1 MLELKIQCE
10 TAEDAR
16 IYLNAHQYHNLLDD
30 LRNALRNA
38 YKHGEGSSTALKV
51 LENFYNDITA
61 ACDNHTGA
69 Y

>member
-16 IYLNAHQYHNLLDD
+16 IYLNAHQYLNLLDD

-38 YKHGEGSSTALKV
+38 YKHGDDKDALKV
-51 LENFYNDITA
+51 LENFYTDITA
-61 ACDNHTGA
+61 ACDNHQGP

>member
-38 YKHGEGSSTALKV
+38 QKHGSDSDV
-51 LENFYNDITA
+51 IRVVQNFFPDLTI
-61 ACDNHTGA
+61 ACDSHTGA

>member
-1 MLELKIQCE
+1 MLELKINCE
-10 TAEDAR
+10 DADEAR

-38 YKHGEGSSTALKV
+38 YKHGDDKDALKV
-51 LENFYNDITA
+51 LGSFFGDITN
-61 ACDNHTGA
+61 ACDHHQGP

>member
-1 MLELKIQCE
+1 MLELKIQCDS
-10 TAEDAR
+10 AEDAR

-38 YKHGEGSSTALKV
+38 YKHGDDKDALVV
-51 LENFYNDITA
+51 LQNFYNDITA

>member
-1 MLELKIQCE
+1 MLELKITCD
-10 TAEDAR
+10 TTDDAR

-30 LRNALRNA
+30 LRNQLRNA
-38 YKHGEGSSTALKV
+38 RKHGTDEDVVRVV
-51 LENFYNDITA
+51 LNFLPDITA

>member
-1 MLELKIQCE
+1 MLELKIQCD

-38 YKHGEGSSTALKV
+38 QKHGSDSDV
-51 LENFYNDITA
+51 IRVVQNFFPDITI
-61 ACDNHTGA
+61 ACDHHTGP

>member
-1 MLELKIQCE
+1 MLELKIACE

-16 IYLNAHQYHNLLDD
+16 IYLNAHQYYNLLDD

-38 YKHGEGSSTALKV
+38 YKHGDDKDV
-51 LENFYNDITA
+51 LVVLHCFYNDITI
-61 ACDNHTGA
+61 ACDHHQGP

>member
-30 LRNALRNA
+30 LRAALRNA
-38 YKHGEGSSTALKV
+38 YKHGDDKDALKV
-51 LENFYNDITA
+51 LENFFSDITI
-61 ACDNHTGA
+61 ACDSHQGA